1 MSKVNLKYV
10 FYFLVIS
17 LSAYLL
23 VNTLILNSSN
33 KIEDFSVIRPIN
45 VQNSSIRGDISN
57 TPPASFNYEL
67 SAVRLGD
74 ENTSVI
80 VKKGGKEYVV
90 QINELL
96 ENKYKLIQVD
106 KSVIIF
112 EFQGKKFTINN
123 RFSMNNFFKKSLLVT
138 TLCAFFIV
146 HAQETFILNYEDVDI
161 KKVTQDIAN
170 FSKKTI
176 ILDPRVKGKVTIF
189 SNSLLSSD
197 EVWDVYLRTIQVNGF
212 SALNDE
218 NFVRIVPENE
228 ATRDQNSG
236 ESGGEFITRVI
247 ELKNRSSVELLP
259 LIKPIA
265 GRQANVSSIASIN
278 SLLIV
283 DRKSNVERITEVV
296 KSLDEDNTASVTIV
310 DLKNLSSVEAVRILE
325 KLKSQNNPT
334 INNFAA
340 ISFSASNSVIVS
352 ANSITT
358 NIIKETLQ
366 QLDADAI
373 SEGSVAVIYLKYAN
387 AEEVAGIVSSIASRF
402 ISSESEKPI
411 VTYHAPTNS
420 VVVSSDESN
429 IATIKNL
436 ISKLD
441 IRRAQVLVEAIV
453 VELSETA
460 ARSLGVETIFAGAED
475 GEIPIGITRFQNG
488 TGPDLLGLTGSA
500 IESGDN
506 ANFSNIAANSLL
518 NSQGIIAGIGRI
530 SEDDDSMIAIIN
542 AIDADKNSNILTTTS
557 LLAMDNEEASTV
569 IGQEIPITTGE
580 SLGSNNTNPFRTT
593 SREEVGIKLSIKPQ
607 INEGNSVIL
616 EIKQEVSGVAGPLT
630 GTTDL
635 ITNKRTIETTV
646 LVDNNQI
653 IVLGGLVDEDIQE
666 DIQRV
671 PVLGSIPILGKL
683 FQSSSE
689 SKVKKNLMVF
699 LRPKILVDS
708 ESVSQISTEK
718 YNFIKAEQLLKQQSK
733 LIDLTEDK

>member
-1 MSKVNLKYV
+1 
-10 FYFLVIS
+10 
-17 LSAYLL
+17 
-23 VNTLILNSSN
+23 
-33 KIEDFSVIRPIN
+33 
-45 VQNSSIRGDISN
+45 
-57 TPPASFNYEL
+57 
-67 SAVRLGD
+67 
-74 ENTSVI
+74 
-80 VKKGGKEYVV
+80 
-90 QINELL
+90 
-96 ENKYKLIQVD
+96 
-106 KSVIIF
+106 
-112 EFQGKKFTINN
+112 
-123 RFSMNNFFKKSLLVT
+123 MNNFFKKSLLVT
-138 TLCAFFIV
+138 TLCAFFV
-146 HAQETFILNYEDVDI
+146 VQAQETFILNYEDVDI

-189 SNSLLSSD
+189 SNSSLSAD

-278 SLLIV
+278 SLLVV

-296 KSLDEDNTASVTIV
+296 QSLDEDNTASVTIV

-334 INNFAA
+334 INNFVA

-366 QLDADAI
+366 QLDDDAI

-593 SREEVGIKLSIKPQ
+593 SREEVGIKLSVKPQ

-671 PVLGSIPILGKL
+671 PVLGSIPVLGKL

>member
-1 MSKVNLKYV
+1 
-10 FYFLVIS
+10 
-17 LSAYLL
+17 
-23 VNTLILNSSN
+23 
-33 KIEDFSVIRPIN
+33 
-45 VQNSSIRGDISN
+45 
-57 TPPASFNYEL
+57 
-67 SAVRLGD
+67 
-74 ENTSVI
+74 
-80 VKKGGKEYVV
+80 
-90 QINELL
+90 
-96 ENKYKLIQVD
+96 
-106 KSVIIF
+106 
-112 EFQGKKFTINN
+112 
-123 RFSMNNFFKKSLLVT
+123 MNNFFKKSLLVT
-138 TLCAFFIV
+138 TLCAFFV
-146 HAQETFILNYEDVDI
+146 AQAQETFILNYEDVDI

-189 SNSLLSSD
+189 SNSSLSSD

-278 SLLIV
+278 SLLVV

-296 KSLDEDNTASVTIV
+296 QSLDEDNTASVTIV

-334 INNFAA
+334 INNFVA

-366 QLDADAI
+366 QLDDDAI

-593 SREEVGIKLSIKPQ
+593 SREEVGIKLSVKPQ

-671 PVLGSIPILGKL
+671 PVLGSIPVLGKL

-733 LIDLTEDK
+733 LIDLTKDK

>member
-1 MSKVNLKYV
+1 
-10 FYFLVIS
+10 
-17 LSAYLL
+17 
-23 VNTLILNSSN
+23 
-33 KIEDFSVIRPIN
+33 
-45 VQNSSIRGDISN
+45 
-57 TPPASFNYEL
+57 
-67 SAVRLGD
+67 
-74 ENTSVI
+74 
-80 VKKGGKEYVV
+80 
-90 QINELL
+90 
-96 ENKYKLIQVD
+96 
-106 KSVIIF
+106 
-112 EFQGKKFTINN
+112 
-123 RFSMNNFFKKSLLVT
+123 MNNFFKKSLLVT
-138 TLCAFFIV
+138 TLCAFFV
-146 HAQETFILNYEDVDI
+146 VQAQETFILNYEDVDI

-189 SNSLLSSD
+189 SNSSLSAD

-278 SLLIV
+278 SLLVV

-296 KSLDEDNTASVTIV
+296 QSLDEDNTASVTIV

-334 INNFAA
+334 INNFVA

-366 QLDADAI
+366 QLDDDAI

-593 SREEVGIKLSIKPQ
+593 SREEVGIKLSVKPQ

-653 IVLGGLVDEDIQE
+653 IVLGGLIDEDIQE

-671 PVLGSIPILGKL
+671 PVLGSIPVLGKL

-733 LIDLTEDK
+733 LIDLTKDK

>member
-1 MSKVNLKYV
+1 
-10 FYFLVIS
+10 
-17 LSAYLL
+17 
-23 VNTLILNSSN
+23 
-33 KIEDFSVIRPIN
+33 
-45 VQNSSIRGDISN
+45 
-57 TPPASFNYEL
+57 
-67 SAVRLGD
+67 
-74 ENTSVI
+74 
-80 VKKGGKEYVV
+80 
-90 QINELL
+90 
-96 ENKYKLIQVD
+96 
-106 KSVIIF
+106 
-112 EFQGKKFTINN
+112 
-123 RFSMNNFFKKSLLVT
+123 MNNFFKKSLLVT

-176 ILDPRVKGKVTIF
+176 ILDPRVKGKVPIF

>member
-1 MSKVNLKYV
+1 M
-10 FYFLVIS
+10 
-17 LSAYLL
+17 
-23 VNTLILNSSN
+23 NS
-33 KIEDFSVIRPIN
+33 
-45 VQNSSIRGDISN
+45 
-57 TPPASFNYEL
+57 
-67 SAVRLGD
+67 
-74 ENTSVI
+74 
-80 VKKGGKEYVV
+80 
-90 QINELL
+90 
-96 ENKYKLIQVD
+96 
-106 KSVIIF
+106 
-112 EFQGKKFTINN
+112 
-123 RFSMNNFFKKSLLVT
+123 FFKKSLLMT

-146 HAQETFILNYEDVDI
+146 QAQETFILNYEDVDI

-247 ELKNRSSVELLP
+247 ELQNRSSVELLP

-278 SLLIV
+278 SLLVV

-296 KSLDEDNTASVTIV
+296 QSLDKDNTASVTIV

-334 INNFAA
+334 INNFVA

-358 NIIKETLQ
+358 SIIKETLQ

-593 SREEVGIKLSIKPQ
+593 SREEVGIKLSVKPQ